1 MLSYDML
8 VYIQHNSLINL
19 YSMAQVEYL
28 LEKAGFLKESQ
39 KEEQC
44 PAQNL
49 WKIYKHDIR

>member
-1 MLSYDML
+1 
-8 VYIQHNSLINL
+8 
-19 YSMAQVEYL
+19 MAQVEYL